1 MFEWLFGGRSEE
13 IPDWYARDQQMR
25 SAQTLPPVFS
35 GQQQWFE
42 YEQRMLAKARALA
55 SDQDP
60 AYNIAPLLDLVKQ
73 ADRLG
78 FDVVAR
84 P

>member
-1 MFEWLFGGRSEE
+1 MFEWLFGSRSEE
-13 IPDWYARDQQMR
+13 IPSWYIQDQQMR
-25 SAQTLPPVFS
+25 NAQTHPPFFS

-60 AYNIAPLLDLVKQ
+60 AYNIAPLLELVKQ

-78 FDVVAR
+78 FDVCKR
-84 P
+84 